1 MPKTPTTTDPEFVRL
16 GRKTSEIAVQ
26 ISYRIIQLFSEG
38 LYRSPTKA
46 VEELVTNAFDAG
58 ANRVQV
64 DISPDLGAEDS
75 MIVIMDDGTGMDR
88 KGLSNH
94 WLIGVSYKREK
105 SVIPPKGR
113 K

>member
-1 MPKTPTTTDPEFVRL
+1 MPKKPFQNDPEFVRI

-64 DISPDLGAEDS
+64 DISPDLAAEDS

-88 KGLSNH
+88 KGLSDP
-94 WLIGVSYKREK
+94 
-105 SVIPPKGR
+105 SVPT
-113 K
+113 